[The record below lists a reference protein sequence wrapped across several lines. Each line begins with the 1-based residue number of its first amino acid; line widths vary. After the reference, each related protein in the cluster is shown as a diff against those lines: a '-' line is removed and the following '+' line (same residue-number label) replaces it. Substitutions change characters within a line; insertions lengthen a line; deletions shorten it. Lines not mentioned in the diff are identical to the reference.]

1 MLLSTLAP
9 VRASGDHGAA
19 VVLFL
24 QAAPLLLLVG
34 LLATGRAGPLVA
46 CLAALALAVPAA
58 LVSLPA
64 GTGIAAGA
72 QFLAEEA
79 LRGAFLAAQPIGVVV
94 GGLLFHAAV
103 ARDEAASPGAAAPS
117 ARRVFA
123 ATLLAGNF
131 LESVTGFAVGA
142 VFALSTLRGMGI
154 GGPLA
159 GAMALLSLSTV
170 PWGGLGPGTALGAAL
185 IGMPAQAIA
194 QVAAWPNAVWLLLLG
209 PVLWRLCAAARI
221 EVTPRE
227 KAAQL
232 GLLAAMAA
240 ILLACNYTLP
250 FEVAGIL
257 AAGLPLLWTLWRLD
271 PPRDAA
277 AWRRALAAMAP
288 YLVLTA
294 ALLAARAVPGAP
306 ALKPWADLPGFAIT
320 HVAVVLWVVS
330 GVLLAARLRPHP
342 GRNALGAL
350 RRAGRPALAMLLY
363 VVLARLLAG
372 SGAAEALARAAAEA
386 LGPLAPYAVPP
397 LGLLSGMVTGSNV
410 GSNAALMTVQAG
422 LGEAAGMPEWLA
434 PGLHNFAGAAGAGM
448 SFGVTALI
456 CGLLADGTRPA
467 QLWRLLA
474 PSLLAVVVIGWACVW
489 LLT

>member
-1 MLLSTLAP
+1 MRAVMVLL
-9 VRASGDHGAA
+9 
-19 VVLFL
+19 L

-34 LLATGRAGPLVA
+34 LLATGRAGPIPA
-46 CLAALALAVPAA
+46 CLMALALAVPAA
-58 LVSLPA
+58 LVSLPPE
-64 GTGIAAGA
+64 AAGA
-72 QFLAEEA
+72 AFLAEEA
-79 LRGAFLAAQPIGVVV
+79 LRGAFLAAQPIGVVT

-103 ARDEAASPGAAAPS
+103 ARAAAAASCDAAPS

-142 VFALSTLRGMGI
+142 VFALSALRGMAI
-154 GGPLA
+154 GGPVA

-185 IGMPAQAIA
+185 IGLPAQTIA
-194 QVAAWPNAVWLLLLG
+194 QVAAWPNAAWLMLLG

-221 EVTPRE
+221 EVAPRE

-240 ILLACNYTLP
+240 ILLACNHALP
-250 FEVAGIL
+250 FEVAGII

-277 AWRRALAAMAP
+277 GWRHALAAMAP
-288 YLVLTA
+288 YLALTA

-306 ALKPWADLPGFAIT
+306 ALKPWSDLPGFAIT
-320 HVAVVLWVVS
+320 HVAVVLWLVS
-330 GVLLAARLRPHP
+330 GALLAARPHP
-342 GRNALGAL
+342 ARDAIAAL

-372 SGAAEALARAAAEA
+372 SGAAAALAQATAEA
-386 LGPLAPYAVPP
+386 LGPLAPFAVPP
-397 LGLLSGMVTGSNV
+397 LGLLSGLVTGSNV

-422 LGEAAGMPEWLA
+422 LGRAAGMPEWLA

-474 PSLLAVVVIGWACVW
+474 PSLLAVLVIGWACV
-489 LLT
+489 LLLR